1 MPVYSY
7 HRGEV
12 VIPDNVY
19 RRFSEDPE
27 YKRMVDRLADG
38 AFSSGTETYDE
49 IIEWAEYRVLRD
61 AQDFCGRWHNYLLEL
76 QGNIRN
82 CP

>member
-12 VIPDNVY
+12 AVPDNVY
-19 RRFSEDPE
+19 ERFSEDPE

-38 AFSSGTETYDE
+38 AFSSGTETYAGVF
-49 IIEWAEYRVLRD
+49 EWAEYRTLRD
-61 AQDFCGRWHNYLLEL
+61 AQDFCDRWHNYLLDL
-76 QGNIRN
+76 QGIIRS